1 MRKSLTAKMFL
12 ITFLFFM
19 LMIIIIFLV
28 QNFYFNHFYETKRI
42 NTIIDNI
49 NNFSSEYVKNNWSQE
64 ELFRQVEKF
73 SSNNNVTLNIIN
85 NYKTS
90 DSFVSH
96 SAIPTNSID
105 DDAGERQYMVT
116 IIDSQEIYRD
126 FFINKTDL
134 RNVFGELN
142 LSKGTR
148 FTVYGYLNGIE
159 TVNPL
164 KINGID
170 VGIKKNYSKQQ
181 SQEFKEMVTFVDMK
195 EFPDGNIYSSSVY
208 PQNKYSEEL
217 TELKLGD
224 LNTQK
229 TAKKNGVSYT
239 MSDIPYTNF
248 KQVDFIKII
257 ELEKGEE
264 QTIYVNA
271 SLQSVDEAMEFI
283 NEYYPYFFI
292 LAIGLSF
299 IIAMI
304 YSKTVSKPL
313 INITSAAN
321 KMANM
326 DFDVK
331 LDVKR
336 EDELG
341 ILSNSLN
348 TLSVELETSLNE
360 LTHANNQLKLDYE
373 EEKKQEKVRKEFVA
387 NVSHELKTPLG
398 IVKGFA
404 EGIKDGIKEEK
415 REYYIE
421 VILDEIRKM
430 DSLVMEMLRLS
441 KFDAEAITFNKK
453 DFDLRDMI
461 ISVVRIF
468 NKSLD
473 DKNLKID
480 IMGELNVVNGDKD
493 KLEQVLINL
502 IGNAIKYCND
512 KSTIIIKGELYKD
525 KNIISVENDCKP
537 FTDEEKEKIW
547 DRFYKTD
554 KSHNRDQ
561 GGIGL
566 GLSITKA
573 ILEGHGCE
581 YGVENTET
589 GVRFYFSVPAKSSN
603 IS

>member
-12 ITFLFFM
+12 ITFLCFM
-19 LMIIIIFLV
+19 LMIIIIFFV
-28 QNFYFNHFYETKRI
+28 QTFYFNNFYETKRI
-42 NTIIDNI
+42 NNIINNI
-49 NNFSSEYVKNNWSQE
+49 NNFSLEYVKNNWSQE
-64 ELFRQVEKF
+64 ELFRQVDRF
-73 SSNNNVTLNIIN
+73 SSSNNVTLNIIN
-85 NYKTS
+85 NYRM
-90 DSFVSH
+90 SH
-96 SAIPTNSID
+96 SSISHDTISINLID
-105 DDAGERQYMVT
+105 DDADDKQYMIT
-116 IIDSQEIYRD
+116 IIDSEEIYRD

-134 RNVFGELN
+134 RNAFGELN

-148 FTVYGYLNGIE
+148 FTVHGYLNGIE
-159 TVNPL
+159 TVNPI

-170 VGIKKNYSKQQ
+170 VGVENNYGNQQ
-181 SQEFKEMVTFVDMK
+181 NQEFKELVTFVDMK
-195 EFPDGNIYSSSVY
+195 EFSGRSSYSSSIY
-208 PQNKYSEEL
+208 EQNKYSEEL
-217 TELKLGD
+217 TEFKLET

-239 MSDIPYTNF
+239 ISDIPYTNF
-248 KQVDFIKII
+248 KQVDFTKTI

-264 QTIYVNA
+264 KVIYVNA
-271 SLQSVDEAMEFI
+271 SLQSVDEAMKFI
-283 NEYYPYFFI
+283 NDYYPYFFI
-292 LAIGLSF
+292 LAMGLSF

-373 EEKKQEKVRKEFVA
+373 KEKKQEKVRKEFVA

-415 REYYIE
+415 KEYYIE
-421 VILDEIRKM
+421 VILDEVRKM

-453 DFDLRDMI
+453 DFDLRDMVVR
-461 ISVVRIF
+461 VVRIF
-468 NKSLD
+468 DKSLD
-473 DKNLKID
+473 KKNLKID
-480 IMGELNVVNGDKD
+480 IIGELNVVNGDKG

-512 KSTIIIKGELYKD
+512 NSTIIIKGELYRD
-525 KNIISVENDCKP
+525 KNIISIENDCKP

-547 DRFYKTD
+547 NRFYKTD

-589 GVRFYFSVPAKSSN
+589 GVRFYFSVPAKVVM
-603 IS
+603 